1 MMRMLALLLL
11 LIGPALAQ
19 QPNAS
24 IELMAP
30 PSANVQAI
38 SDEMV
43 RQLQASIEARTAL
56 IETQR
61 RLVAA
66 QARIKVLE
74 DKYEPKP
81 TATSG
86 DQNAQPAIR

>member
-1 MMRMLALLLL
+1 MRSLLLL
-11 LIGPALAQ
+11 LALAAPALAQ
-19 QPNAS
+19 QPS

-43 RQLQASIEARTAL
+43 RQLQSSIEARTAL

-66 QARIKVLE
+66 EARIKVLE

-81 TATSG
+81 TANSG
-86 DQNAQPAIR
+86 VQNAQPATR